1 MISNS
6 AEQIIKPNRAVIKW
20 LLNSD
25 PSIRWQVMRDLTGN
39 PAEVVAAERQRV
51 ATEGWGAQLLVLQG
65 ADGKW
70 VGDIFPAKWASTF
83 YALLLLKDM
92 GLDPKGEQARNAISL
107 VRERVTWGREFN
119 DSPFFEG
126 EVEPCING
134 RLLDLAFILVW

>member
-51 ATEGWGAQLLVLQG
+51 ATEGWGAQLLALQG

-70 VGDIFPAKWASTF
+70 VDDFFRQSGQLRFTLCF
-83 YALLLLKDM
+83 Y
-92 GLDPKGEQARNAISL
+92 
-107 VRERVTWGREFN
+107 
-119 DSPFFEG
+119 
-126 EVEPCING
+126 
-134 RLLDLAFILVW
+134 